1 MKWANSMLKKPVGH
15 RRNIAKSMTPRILH
29 HMTEFVGSVEGTF
42 ISKLDGNTNEL
53 QAGSKLGE

>member
-1 MKWANSMLKKPVGH
+1 MGEFDVEKAC
-15 RRNIAKSMTPRILH
+15 RAQENIAKSMTPRILH
-29 HMTEFVGSVEGTF
+29 HMTEFVGSVEGIF